1 MSGVGGTAAG
11 GPEVGP
17 ELALREVSVVLGGR
31 TVLRGI
37 DLVLPPGQLTAL
49 IGPNGAGKST
59 LLGVLA
65 GDLVPAVGEAS
76 LDGRPMARWSSR
88 ELARRRAV
96 LPQKPG
102 VGFSFTVRQVVE
114 MGRHAH
120 RARRLGGDRTLGART
135 GPAGRVT
142 TTDVVERS
150 LGAVGLTGF
159 AERSVGT
166 LSGGEAARV
175 HLARVLAQGAPILL
189 LDEPT
194 AALDLRHQHLVVGI
208 ARRHAAA
215 GGTAVVV
222 LHDLNL
228 AAAYADRIVLLADG
242 AVLADGTAAAV
253 LTPRLVATAY
263 GHPVEILCH
272 PRQRWKVVVAD
283 RIDPP
288 GAERRSVDPATDVVR
303 GDTGDACPPPP
314 PTVMAPWG
322 GPAGERTEDHG
333 PACPT

>member
-1 MSGVGGTAAG
+1 MTVKQAASK
-11 GPEVGP
+11 
-17 ELALREVSVVLGGR
+17 ELAVRDVTVVLGDR
-31 TVLRGI
+31 TVLRGV

-65 GDLVPAVGEAS
+65 GDLPPASGQVTLG
-76 LDGRPMARWSSR
+76 GRPLARWSAR
-88 ELARRRAV
+88 DLAQLRAV
-96 LPQKPG
+96 LPQRPG

-114 MGRHAH
+114 LGRHPH
-120 RARRLGGDRTLGART
+120 RRSRRAGRS
-135 GPAGRVT
+135 GPAEAG
-142 TTDVVERS
+142 
-150 LGAVGLTGF
+150 GAVVDAALAEVGLEGF
-159 AERSVGT
+159 GERPIDT

-175 HLARVLAQGAPILL
+175 HLARVLAQQAPILL

-228 AAAYADRIVLLADG
+228 AAAYADRIVLLAEG
-242 AVLADGTAAAV
+242 SVLADGPGAAV
-253 LTPRLVATAY
+253 LTPQLIRAAY
-263 GHPVEILCH
+263 DHPVEVLCH

-283 RIDPP
+283 RLEP
-288 GAERRSVDPATDVVR
+288 GSGAPT
-303 GDTGDACPPPP
+303 PPPP
-314 PTVMAPWG
+314 PATNA
-322 GPAGERTEDHG
+322 AGRGQSVERTEDHG
-333 PACPT
+333 PARPT